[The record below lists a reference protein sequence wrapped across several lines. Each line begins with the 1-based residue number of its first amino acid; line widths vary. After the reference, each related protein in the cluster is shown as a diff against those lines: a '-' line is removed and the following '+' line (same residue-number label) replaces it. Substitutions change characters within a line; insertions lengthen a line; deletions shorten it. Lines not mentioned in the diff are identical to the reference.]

1 MVTTLKKPVTG
12 FGNETGFLNV
22 VTNQKAWLTGFLTDF
37 TLLLKTCRLPRCPD
51 QRSSRHHKGQVHW
64 TLLSNAK
71 WCQKSHVHQI
81 EKATVVINSSCTV
94 VVVILILILVV
105 VFVDCFFIVCI
116 RILELL

>member
-1 MVTTLKKPVTG
+1 
-12 FGNETGFLNV
+12 
-22 VTNQKAWLTGFLTDF
+22 
-37 TLLLKTCRLPRCPD
+37 
-51 QRSSRHHKGQVHW
+51 
-64 TLLSNAK
+64 
-71 WCQKSHVHQI
+71 VHQI

>member
-1 MVTTLKKPVTG
+1 M
-12 FGNETGFLNV
+12 
-22 VTNQKAWLTGFLTDF
+22 TNQKQQT
-37 TLLLKTCRLPRCPD
+37 P
-51 QRSSRHHKGQVHW
+51 QGQVHW

-81 EKATVVINSSCTV
+81 EKSHCLHQQQLYV

>member
-1 MVTTLKKPVTG
+1 M
-12 FGNETGFLNV
+12 
-22 VTNQKAWLTGFLTDF
+22 TNHTAS
-37 TLLLKTCRLPRCPD
+37 LKTCRLPRCPD

-64 TLLSNAK
+64 ALLSNAK

-94 VVVILILILVV
+94 FVVILILILVV

>member
-1 MVTTLKKPVTG
+1 MKKPVTG

-22 VTNQKAWLTGFLTDF
+22 VTNQKAWLTGFL
-37 TLLLKTCRLPRCPD
+37 
-51 QRSSRHHKGQVHW
+51 
-64 TLLSNAK
+64 A